1 MIMILLSILVLALA
15 VWMLQ
20 QAPLPAPFIWAG
32 YAICFIL
39 AILLFAKTAGISIM

>member
-15 VWMLQ
+15 VWVLQ
-20 QAPLPAPFIWAG
+20 QAALPQPFLWAG

-39 AILLFAKTAGISIM
+39 ALLLFAKVAGISIV